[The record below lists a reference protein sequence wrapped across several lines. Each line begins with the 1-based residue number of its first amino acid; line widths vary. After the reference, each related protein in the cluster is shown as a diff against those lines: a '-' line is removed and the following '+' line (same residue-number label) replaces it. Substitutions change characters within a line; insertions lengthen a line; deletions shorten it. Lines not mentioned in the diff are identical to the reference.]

1 MKNQKKNKQYNRS
14 FKEQAVKLA
23 NERGNTS
30 EVARELGVSDR
41 NLHRWRR
48 ELEEFKGAS
57 FQGKGVSRLT
67 PEQAEIQRLNKLLEI
82 QRKENEILKKAIGII
97 SLNDR

>member
-1 MKNQKKNKQYNRS
+1 MKKPQKNKKYDRV

-30 EVARELGVSDR
+30 VVARELGVSDR

-48 ELEEFKGAS
+48 ELEEFKESS

-67 PEQAEIQRLNKLLEI
+67 PEQSEIQRLT
-82 QRKENEILKKAIGII
+82 RENHRQKQEFEILKKAIGII
-97 SLNDR
+97 STSDR

>member
-1 MKNQKKNKQYNRS
+1 MKKKNQNQKYDRT

-41 NLHRWRR
+41 NLHRWRK
-48 ELEEFKGAS
+48 ELEELKAVN
-57 FQGKGVSRLT
+57 FQVKTTSRLS
-67 PEQAEIQRLNKLLEI
+67 PEQLEIQRLNKIIEI
-82 QRKENEILKKAIGII
+82 QRKEHEI
-97 SLNDR
+97 

>member
-1 MKNQKKNKQYNRS
+1 MKKQKKNKKYDRL

-23 NERGNTS
+23 DERGNTS

-57 FQGKGVSRLT
+57 FQGKGVARLSV
-67 PEQAEIQRLNKLLEI
+67 EQAEIQRLNRLLEV
-82 QRKENEILKKAIGII
+82 QRKENEIFKKAIGII
-97 SLNDR
+97 SESDR